1 MKEIDLRQFCGT
13 QPERPYLH
21 DPFSF
26 GAFTYATNGH
36 IIVRV
41 DRLADA
47 REGDMPSKTA
57 VERILSVHNGAA
69 FLPVSDVSIPPLP
82 TTVLDCWFCGG
93 RGTMHDCPDCKCV
106 CPHCNG
112 TGRVNEKR
120 SINIGSVSF
129 DVKYITQI
137 LALPSPEVCASPKE
151 RDPMPFRFAGGIG
164 CLMPISGSFENSLGD
179 IEKYRIKTAQRR
191 AETAP

>member
-13 QPERPYLH
+13 QPDRPYLH
-21 DPFSF
+21 DPFSL

-47 REGDMPSKTA
+47 RREGDMPSKKA

-69 FLPVSDVSIPPLP
+69 FLPVSDVSIPTPS
-82 TTVLDCWFCGG
+82 VLDCHFCDG
-93 RGTMHDCPDCKCV
+93 RGTKHDCPGCRCL

-112 TGRVNEKR
+112 TRHANEKR
-120 SINIGSVSF
+120 SINIGGIPF
-129 DVKYITQI
+129 DVEYITQI
-137 LALPSPEVCASPKE
+137 LALPSPELGASPKE

-164 CLMPISGSFENSLGD
+164 CLMPISGSLENSLGD
-179 IEKYRIKTAQRR
+179 IEKYRIKTAQRQ